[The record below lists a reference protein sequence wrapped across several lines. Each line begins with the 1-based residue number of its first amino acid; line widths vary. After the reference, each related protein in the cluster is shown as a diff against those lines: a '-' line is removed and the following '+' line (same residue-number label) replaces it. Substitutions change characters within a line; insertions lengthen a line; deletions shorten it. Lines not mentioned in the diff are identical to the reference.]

1 MSLNDL
7 IDALN
12 KRSQLKITTLGD
24 DESPC
29 IVHEVMSTG
38 CLPLDAILG
47 GGLPTGRI
55 TEIYG
60 DQSSGKSLIAAQVAA
75 VAQQEGHIVLY
86 IDTESA
92 VSIDIVKQVGV
103 DIDNIIYALPE
114 TIDGDEGVFQL
125 IENTII
131 ETKNHFPEKLLLVV
145 WDTIAATS
153 TQKEMENKYGKA
165 TMGQHALLISQG
177 FRKLRP
183 YISKNRVCFLTI
195 NQTRKKIG
203 ILFGDDT
210 ATFGGKAL
218 AFYSSVRVELKTGKK
233 IKRGKKVIG
242 VTNRATVIKNKVA
255 VPFGEADLPV
265 YFGKGIDDALASFE
279 YMRENELFG
288 EVKGSWYSLYQ
299 DGELLAKCQR
309 KGWSKVFDE
318 HYDVITNIILGE
330 E

>member
-12 KRSQLKITTLGD
+12 KRSELKITTLGD

-103 DIDNIIYALPE
+103 DIDNMIYALPE

-131 ETKNHFPEKLLLVV
+131 ETKKHFPEKLLLVV

-242 VTNRATVIKNKVA
+242 ITNRATVIKNKVA

-265 YFGKGIDDALASFE
+265 YFGKGIDDARASFE
-279 YMRENELFG
+279 YLAENELIQRA
-288 EVKGSWYSLYQ
+288 GSWYRLEYK
-299 DGELLAKCQR
+299 GELLAKFQK
-309 KGWSKVFDE
+309 KGWAKVFDE
-318 HYDVITNIILGE
+318 HYDVIANLILGE